1 MKRILVVILSIIL
14 VFSVSVIACADNER
28 VSGAFT
34 YRVKGNGTAV
44 ITGYDWESQV
54 HQDIFI
60 PRMIDGYTVTEIDSC
75 AFASV
80 DENWDGQKKPDV
92 VWPYGA
98 ASLVIPDTVVSI
110 GDKAFMGIC
119 FEDTTSISI
128 PASVQHIGAGAFS
141 CTYNIQQ
148 FVVDAGNTTYATID
162 GVLFNKKEKSL
173 IAYPNGRVNLEYS
186 YKAQKPTITYE
197 IPNGI
202 VSIGDFAFYD
212 VTIGKFGD
220 YKLGLHLV
228 FPDTVESIG
237 EWAFAH
243 AAVSYYWD
251 GFILKLPANLKSLGT
266 GAFYCALAGNNDKFC
281 YGDYDGVEIT
291 SPYLKEIPAYAFYG
305 ISNMNSELILPE
317 NLQSIG
323 EKAFYSYEGDAP
335 NFPVSLVEIG
345 ESAFEEASFNSA
357 LTFGN
362 DSELK
367 SIGDK
372 AFYNVTKGINKLV
385 LPQKLE
391 EIGESAFA
399 DSSLSELTIPPSV
412 DSIGDAPVNR
422 GSVYLNVESGSYA
435 ALWASENGYVTQQA
449 GSEDTSWLTNP

>member
-1 MKRILVVILSIIL
+1 MKRLLVAMILF
-14 VFSVSVIACADNER
+14 VFLLTLCETASADR
-28 VSGAFT
+28 KSGAFT
-34 YRVKGNGTAV
+34 YRIKGNGTAV

-60 PRMIDGYTVTEIDSC
+60 PRMIDGYTVTEIGSC

-80 DENWDGQKKPDV
+80 DENWDGQKNPDI

-173 IAYPNGRVNLEYS
+173 IAYPNGRVNLKYS

-202 VSIGDFAFYD
+202 ISIGDFAFYD

-266 GAFYCALAGNNDKFC
+266 GAFYCALAGNNDRIF

-291 SPYLKEIPAYAFYG
+291 SPYLNEIPAYAFYG

-323 EKAFYSYEGDAP
+323 EKAFYRYEGDAP
-335 NFPVSLVEIG
+335 NFPASLVEIG
-345 ESAFEEASFNSA
+345 ESAFEEASFNSS
-357 LTFGN
+357 LTFGD

-372 AFYNVTKGINKLV
+372 AFLNVAKGIYKLV
-385 LPQKLE
+385 LPSKLK
-391 EIGESAFA
+391 EIGDSAFA
-399 DSSLSELTIPPSV
+399 NSSLSELTIPSSV
-412 DSIGDAPVNR
+412 NSIGDAAINR
-422 GSVYLNVESGSYA
+422 NNVYLNVEPESYA

>member
-34 YRVKGNGTAV
+34 YRIKGNGTAV

-60 PRMIDGYTVTEIDSC
+60 PRMIDGYTVTEIGSC

-80 DENWDGQKKPDV
+80 DENWDGQKNPDV

-186 YKAQKPTITYE
+186 YKAQTPTITYE
-197 IPNGI
+197 IPNSI

-243 AAVSYYWD
+243 AVVSYYWD
-251 GFILKLPANLKSLGT
+251 GFILKLPANLKSL
-266 GAFYCALAGNNDKFC
+266 
-281 YGDYDGVEIT
+281 
-291 SPYLKEIPAYAFYG
+291 
-305 ISNMNSELILPE
+305 
-317 NLQSIG
+317 
-323 EKAFYSYEGDAP
+323 
-335 NFPVSLVEIG
+335 
-345 ESAFEEASFNSA
+345 
-357 LTFGN
+357 
-362 DSELK
+362 
-367 SIGDK
+367 
-372 AFYNVTKGINKLV
+372 
-385 LPQKLE
+385 
-391 EIGESAFA
+391 
-399 DSSLSELTIPPSV
+399 
-412 DSIGDAPVNR
+412 
-422 GSVYLNVESGSYA
+422 
-435 ALWASENGYVTQQA
+435 
-449 GSEDTSWLTNP
+449 